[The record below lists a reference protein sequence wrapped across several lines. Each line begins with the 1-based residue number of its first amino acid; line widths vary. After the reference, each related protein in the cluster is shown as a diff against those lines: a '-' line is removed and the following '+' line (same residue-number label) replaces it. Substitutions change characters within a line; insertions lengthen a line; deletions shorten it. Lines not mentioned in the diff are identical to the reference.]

1 MDANY
6 LTSPFIFLIQ
16 VVFGAYTMIVML
28 RFLFQLLRVDF
39 HNPVSQF
46 VVTATSPVLRP
57 LRKFIPGIA
66 GMDIASLVLAWL
78 VKSVE
83 FILVILLSG
92 SSAILA
98 AFLWAIP
105 SLVSLI
111 FTIFIVAM
119 IIQAIMSWVPSLQ
132 THPLAWTL
140 RSLTDPVLKPI
151 RSRLPA
157 VSGID
162 FSIMIAIVGL
172 IFLKMLIIPPLA
184 ALFSAPVSLL

>member
-1 MDANY
+1 MDASY

-16 VVFGAYTMIVML
+16 VLFGAYAMIVML
-28 RFLFQLLRVDF
+28 RFLFQLMRVDF

-46 VVTATSPVLRP
+46 IVTATSPLLRP
-57 LRKFIPGIA
+57 LRKFIPGVA
-66 GMDIASLVLAWL
+66 GMDMASLVLAWL
-78 VKSVE
+78 VKSAE
-83 FILVILLSG
+83 FILVLLLSG
-92 SSAILA
+92 STAIVM

-119 IIQAIMSWVPSLQ
+119 IIQAIMSWVPTLQ
-132 THPLAWTL
+132 THPLAWVL
-140 RSLTDPVLKPI
+140 RALTDPILRPI
-151 RSRLPA
+151 RSRIPA

-162 FSIMIAIVGL
+162 FSVMIAIVGL

-184 ALFSAPVSLL
+184 ALFGAPAGLL